1 MRELR
6 TSPTMTTA
14 DAMQVA
20 KLLAEYGRRTAL
32 AGGNPYR
39 SKAYLRA
46 AESLATIAE
55 PLERI
60 IAQDRL
66 REIPGIGAAIADIVT
81 KLHRAGTHPSLERM
95 RKEIPEGV
103 LEMLAVPGLRPDK
116 VLKLRQKLGIASLSE
131 LERAV
136 RQNRIRHARTNRAAC
151 ARPRHP

>member
-1 MRELR
+1 
-6 TSPTMTTA
+6 MTPL

-46 AESLATIAE
+46 ADSLATIAE

-81 KLHRAGTHPSLERM
+81 KLHRTGTHPSLEKM

-103 LEMLAVPGLRPDK
+103 LEMLAVPGLRPEK
-116 VLKLRQKLGIASLSE
+116 VLKLHQNSASPAWPNWKE
-131 LERAV
+131 
-136 RQNRIRHARTNRAAC
+136 
-151 ARPRHP
+151 P